1 MYDTPSMCWLCAGF
15 GTPFERVPYGYVE
28 GGYEAVE
35 DRRLSGFDVE
45 RIVVSVRGMSIWI
58 ADYS

>member
-1 MYDTPSMCWLCAGF
+1 M
-15 GTPFERVPYGYVE
+15 PYGYVE